1 MKLMKL
7 LSVGRSFNG
16 GKRMS
21 GDYKLQQSLL
31 PKFSSSVRPSKAA
44 VAARLAGRPIAK
56 SQPQSEVPSHVQ
68 EQPQTALVESSIAE
82 MPEKT
87 QKIPAGK
94 ILQRVPEREAVQAE
108 PKADSWMQK
117 RMAALK
123 KRWFPPRSRKRA
135 GAVPT
140 QTEWAL
146 ENLAVAR
153 NDLNDADLEIVAR
166 KAAPKNKTHFA
177 DLTRVKISGVAWF
190 KKTTTRMFR
199 TTSPFQAPA
208 VKAQT
213 KERELAERH

>member
-1 MKLMKL
+1 MKLIKL

-16 GKRMS
+16 GKRIS

-44 VAARLAGRPIAK
+44 VAARLAGRPIVK
-56 SQPQSEVPSHVQ
+56 SQPQSEVPPNVQ
-68 EQPQTALVESSIAE
+68 EQPQTAQVEPSIAE
-82 MPEKT
+82 MPDKT

-208 VKAQT
+208 VEAGT